1 MKTDT
6 LQQHRRQ
13 FPPRQNSG
21 HNKTRGNYV
30 TKTIQP
36 LTKRKAWESLATHSK
51 EIKKLH
57 LGKLFAQD
65 SKRCERFTVEAA
77 GLFLDYYKNRITDQT
92 LELLLQ
98 LAAESGLRG
107 KIDALFGGEKINVT
121 ENRSVLHVAL
131 RAPKSATIL
140 VDGKNVVPDVRSEEH
155 TSELQSLRHL

>member
-1 MKTDT
+1 MKTGT
-6 LQQHRRQ
+6 LQQRRRQ

-21 HNKTRGNYV
+21 HNKTRGNNM
-30 TKTIQP
+30 TTTIQP

-65 SKRCERFTVEAA
+65 SKRGERFTAEAA
-77 GLFLDYYKNRITDQT
+77 GLFLDYSKNRITDQT

-107 KIDALFGGEKINVT
+107 KIDALFGGAKINVT
-121 ENRSVLHVAL
+121 ANRAVL
-131 RAPKSATIL
+131 R
-140 VDGKNVVPDVRSEEH
+140 VRV
-155 TSELQSLRHL
+155 

>member
-1 MKTDT
+1 MGQGRGQSSDHNGNKE
-6 LQQHRRQ
+6 
-13 FPPRQNSG
+13 QNM
-21 HNKTRGNYV
+21 T
-30 TKTIQP
+30 TTIQP
-36 LTKRKAWESLATHSK
+36 QTKSKAWKSLATHSK
-51 EIKKLH
+51 EIKKSH
-57 LGKLFAQD
+57 LRQLFAQD
-65 SKRCERFTVEAA
+65 TKRGERFTTEAA
-77 GLFLDYYKNRITDQT
+77 GLFLDYSKNRITDNT
-92 LELLLQ
+92 LVLLLQ

>member
-21 HNKTRGNYV
+21 HNKTRGNNV

-36 LTKRKAWESLATHSK
+36 LTKRKAWASLATHSK

-65 SKRCERFTVEAA
+65 SKRGERFTAEAA
-77 GLFLDYYKNRITDQT
+77 GLFLDYSKNRITDQT

-98 LAAESGLRG
+98 LAAESGLRR
-107 KIDALFGGEKINVT
+107 KIDALFG
-121 ENRSVLHVAL
+121 
-131 RAPKSATIL
+131 
-140 VDGKNVVPDVRSEEH
+140 RSEERRVGK
-155 TSELQSLRHL
+155 EGRAQ